1 MAKEDAMRK
10 VTTLGLVFTA
20 SLAFPLTAMADDTL
34 SGSCATT
41 LQGARANGL
50 VLDAGA
56 ALNLPGKLTIALDSQ
71 SAARQDGKPLLSL
84 PVGDAVRALGAGN
97 SPQVR
102 GLCTSAQNA
111 VNAVGDTTQ
120 SALGGKQQPKP
131 DKPAPVPHEPGKPDP
146 KPSDPATGTT
156 TTPATEI
163 NPVVPIDG
171 GGPGAVAVPGFFLN
185 PYPLPANFS
194 AGAPVIA
201 PSVPPGKAPS
211 LRVDDDTPV
220 VVADRA
226 GTAQALVAPQAP
238 ARLPL
243 LLAVLAVSV
252 VAAGLLRAWMY
263 RKTS

>member
-1 MAKEDAMRK
+1 MRNAPRF
-10 VTTLGLVFTA
+10 TALGLVFSA
-20 SLAFPLTAMADDTL
+20 SLAFPLTAAADETL

-56 ALNLPGKLTIALDSQ
+56 PLNLPGKLTIALDSQ
-71 SAARQDGKPLLSL
+71 ATARQEQALLSL
-84 PVGDAVRALGAGN
+84 PVGDTVRALGIGN

-102 GLCTSAQNA
+102 GLCTGAQNA

-120 SALGGKQQPKP
+120 GVLGGAQPKP
-131 DKPAPVPHEPGKPDP
+131 GKPGPAPAPVPHEPGKPEP
-146 KPSDPATGTT
+146 KPSDPGAE
-156 TTPATEI
+156 TPSTEI

-171 GGPGAVAVPGFFLN
+171 GGPGAVVIPGFFLN
-185 PYPLPANFS
+185 PYPLPADFS
-194 AGAPVIA
+194 SAAPVIA
-201 PSVPPGKAPS
+201 LDVPSGKAPS
-211 LRVDDDTPV
+211 LSVDDYPV
-220 VVADRA
+220 VVADRS